1 MTSLLQNFTGAVKHW
16 YLPLITGILFI
27 AAGVY
32 VFTVPAAT
40 YLTLTILFSVSF
52 ITMGVAEIVF
62 SIQNSKAL
70 SGWGWYLVSGLLS
83 LVIGSYLLMYPG
95 ISISILPFVVGF
107 TLLFRS
113 AQVLG
118 FALDLKNFPGKS
130 WGTIALIGVLGIIF
144 SFLLLA
150 NPIFA
155 GLSLVAFTA
164 LSFIAVGVAQA
175 VLAFQLKKF
184 K

>member
-118 FALDLKNFPGKS
+118 FALD
-130 WGTIALIGVLGIIF
+130 
-144 SFLLLA
+144 
-150 NPIFA
+150 
-155 GLSLVAFTA
+155 
-164 LSFIAVGVAQA
+164 
-175 VLAFQLKKF
+175 
-184 K
+184 